1 MYSILIIYYNKCIII
16 VLIIFLVFILINE
29 NSCENY
35 TGIDIQENS
44 VPCYEAIKYKN
55 LEESRKYNPDNVNY
69 DEPEHEE
76 GYDFS
81 WNFKDFKDE
90 EELKLNHSEEI
101 FNIYACP
108 HHFKIK
114 KGHLSDSDISNLE
127 YICAIASGGY
137 YYIKTEYYSLIDNC
151 PN

>member
-1 MYSILIIYYNKCIII
+1 MITKCIII

-81 WNFKDFKDE
+81 
-90 EELKLNHSEEI
+90 SE
-101 FNIYACP
+101 NVP
-108 HHFKIK
+108 
-114 KGHLSDSDISNLE
+114 LSNSILPMPSM
-127 YICAIASGGY
+127 
-137 YYIKTEYYSLIDNC
+137 
-151 PN
+151 